1 MCDSYTINI
10 THLLQNLG
18 RFHLE
23 LRTIPAMDLLQK
35 IRTIPT
41 EPGVYLYKNAEGEV
55 IYVGKA
61 KNLRSR
67 VASYFHEGRWEDAKT
82 GTLVREAVDVE
93 YIVVANNK
101 EALALENNLI
111 KQRKPRFNILLR
123 DDKTYPYVKLT
134 LGERWPRVY
143 VTRRLRKDGS
153 EYYGPYFPANLAY
166 RIVDL
171 IHRNFLIPSCKVDL
185 TRFHPRPCLQYYIK
199 RCLGPC
205 VQDLTT
211 PDVYQEAVRDVKLFL
226 EGRPTDLS
234 RSLHQRMEQAASA
247 QEYERAA
254 RYRDLI
260 STVEQLQERQRI
272 AAAEGDDADVFGY
285 HYENGMLAVN
295 LFHMRGGKMV
305 DRREFFWED
314 LPELAGAPDS
324 GKKHVGTAAPGC
336 PGEQSSPADLAESAD
351 ASEATDASEEKS
363 SRALLGTDSR
373 GRLSPQEQ
381 FHPGEFFSALLKQLY
396 IGQPYVPRNLYV
408 PVDFEDR
415 DELEDLLSDQ
425 NAGEG
430 GRAAR
435 VHIFVP
441 QRGHKRS
448 LIDLAGNNAKQ
459 SYDQRFRVLKPNA
472 RKIQEEL
479 QEALSLPELPKRI
492 ECFDISH
499 IQGAET
505 VASMVVW
512 EDGKM
517 KKSDYRKFIIRTVE
531 GVDDFASM
539 REVVT
544 RRYKRL
550 QEEKKPMPSLVLI
563 DGGLGQLHAAAEA
576 LDALEIINQ
585 PLAAIAKREE
595 ILYVYG
601 QEKDP
606 IALDHHSPVLHL
618 IQLIRDEAHRFAVTF
633 HRKRRQIRDRST
645 ELLEIPGVGASTT
658 RRLLEHFGS
667 LQAVKQADAAALSAV
682 VTRAQAEAIRQHF
695 GK

>member
-1 MCDSYTINI
+1 
-10 THLLQNLG
+10 
-18 RFHLE
+18 
-23 LRTIPAMDLLQK
+23 MDLLQK
-35 IRTIPT
+35 IRSIPT

-67 VASYFHEGRWEDAKT
+67 VASYFHEGRWEDSKT
-82 GTLVREAVDVE
+82 GTLVREAVDVD

-134 LGERWPRVY
+134 LTERWPRVY

-153 EYYGPYFPANLAY
+153 AYYGPYFPANLAY

-205 VQDLTT
+205 VQALTT
-211 PDVYQEAVRDVKLFL
+211 SEAYQEAVRDVKLFL

-234 RSLHQRMEQAASA
+234 RSLHSRMEQAAA
-247 QEYERAA
+247 AEEYERAA

-272 AAAEGDDADVFGY
+272 AAAEGDDADVFGF

-295 LFHMRGGKMV
+295 LFHMRGGRVV

-314 LPELAGAPDS
+314 LPELASEPTAIPDDGQKHNAEKQDKGNVETAASSASAGQAPDCS
-324 GKKHVGTAAPGC
+324 
-336 PGEQSSPADLAESAD
+336 GEQSSPAYLTASATNSPD
-351 ASEATDASEEKS
+351 S
-363 SRALLGTDSR
+363 SAFD
-373 GRLSPQEQ
+373 PCQ
-381 FHPGEFFSALLKQLY
+381 FFSALLKQLY
-396 IGQPYVPRNLYV
+396 IGVPYVPRNLYV

-415 DELEDLLSDQ
+415 ETLEDLLSEQITDKS
-425 NAGEG
+425 A
-430 GRAAR
+430 RAR
-435 VHIFVP
+435 VHILVP
-441 QRGHKRS
+441 QRGDKRA
-448 LIDLAGNNAKQ
+448 LLDLASTNAKQ

-472 RKIQEEL
+472 RAIQEEL
-479 QEALSLPELPKRI
+479 QEVLGLPELPKRI

-517 KKSDYRKFIIRTVE
+517 KKSDYRKFIIRTVD

-544 RRYKRL
+544 RRYKRIQ
-550 QEEKKPMPSLVLI
+550 QEEKPMPSLVLI

-576 LDALEIINQ
+576 LESLEIINQ

-633 HRKRRQIRDRST
+633 HRKRRQMRDRST
-645 ELLEIPGVGASTT
+645 ELLEIPGVGESTT

-667 LQAVKQADAAALSAV
+667 LQAVKQADPAALSAV
-682 VTRAQAEAIRQHF
+682 VTRVQAEAISNYFR
-695 GK
+695 K